1 VQLREG
7 PCPPMASA
15 CQRFRPPRRGLNHR
29 RAWQAAELA
38 ELRAAHARHGPAM
51 ALAAA
56 EHATELA
63 GLRHALDAAEAQA
76 AVRAQTQQRA
86 LDELQARAAVA
97 EMELEA
103 GGRGVSGPTLSV
115 SFAAVCCDQDFACGC
130 GVCSCRKIEG
140 RSRPAGGLGGGGGMA
155 AFMHAARARE
165 VARGE
170 ELERA
175 AAQHASHRQEMER
188 ALASLTAEHGEVQE
202 QQTAALEGSAERVR
216 QHEATISTLRK
227 EAVEAA
233 AQHERAAAR
242 HSEQVATYEE
252 QLRMIRQFASAAAA
266 PR

>member
-1 VQLREG
+1 VGGVFLGG
-7 PCPPMASA
+7 PCL
-15 CQRFRPPRRGLNHR
+15 FLLRPSVVTRILPVGVGCVLV
-29 RAWQAAELA
+29 EK
-38 ELRAAHARHGPAM
+38 LR
-51 ALAAA
+51 
-56 EHATELA
+56 
-63 GLRHALDAAEAQA
+63 
-76 AVRAQTQQRA
+76 
-86 LDELQARAAVA
+86 
-97 EMELEA
+97 
-103 GGRGVSGPTLSV
+103 GGRG
-115 SFAAVCCDQDFACGC
+115 
-130 GVCSCRKIEG
+130 R
-140 RSRPAGGLGGGGGMA
+140 LGGWVGGGHGCSFHSLS
-155 AFMHAARARE
+155 FMHAARARE

>member
-1 VQLREG
+1 
-7 PCPPMASA
+7 
-15 CQRFRPPRRGLNHR
+15 
-29 RAWQAAELA
+29 
-38 ELRAAHARHGPAM
+38 
-51 ALAAA
+51 
-56 EHATELA
+56 
-63 GLRHALDAAEAQA
+63 
-76 AVRAQTQQRA
+76 
-86 LDELQARAAVA
+86 
-97 EMELEA
+97 
-103 GGRGVSGPTLSV
+103 
-115 SFAAVCCDQDFACGC
+115 
-130 GVCSCRKIEG
+130 
-140 RSRPAGGLGGGGGMA
+140 MA